1 MRTARNCRSKIFG
14 KVKDSPNC
22 YMDFL
27 YFKPSNLLA
36 SIFSTFWYMYQAC
49 NMIYGIAHNSTFLLS
64 QLKNFPCPTLS
75 GFAKQALLHSNIKWI
90 MKWFPHSKHW
100 EMMLQCS
107 QLIWSLNISDTL
119 PAHDYSVQILPVSQS
134 ASLSNCTYMPMA
146 QVQEQFWAQLTL
158 TGSV

>member
-1 MRTARNCRSKIFG
+1 MIFPSNDKMHLLANQAEWSTVRATRNCRPTIFG
-14 KVKDSPNC
+14 KVKVWIFFISVI
-22 YMDFL
+22 
-27 YFKPSNLLA
+27 PSNLLA

-100 EMMLQCS
+100 EMMLQCP
-107 QLIWSLNISDTL
+107 QLIWSSNITDT
-119 PAHDYSVQILPVSQS
+119 
-134 ASLSNCTYMPMA
+134 
-146 QVQEQFWAQLTL
+146 
-158 TGSV
+158 